1 MAVWTNKKA
10 KKQNDDKEEL
20 QQNINETNLVV
31 NDLLMADDV
40 QAQINELT
48 GVINEIIMG
57 GE

>member
-10 KKQNDDKEEL
+10 KKQNNDKNEP
-20 QQNINETNLVV
+20 QQNINETNPAV

>member
-1 MAVWTNKKA
+1 MAVWTNEKV

>member
-1 MAVWTNKKA
+1 MATWTNKKA
-10 KKQNDDKEEL
+10 KKQNKDKNEL
-20 QQNINETNLVV
+20 RQNINETNLVV
-31 NDLLMADDV
+31 NDSLMADDV

>member
-10 KKQNDDKEEL
+10 KKQNDDKEKL

-57 GE
+57 GD

>member
-10 KKQNDDKEEL
+10 KKQNKDKNEL

>member
-1 MAVWTNKKA
+1 MATWTNEKV
-10 KKQNDDKEEL
+10 KKQNKDKNEL

-40 QAQINELT
+40 QVQINELT

>member
-10 KKQNDDKEEL
+10 KKQNKDKNEL

-48 GVINEIIMG
+48 GVVNEIIMG

>member
-1 MAVWTNKKA
+1 MAVWINKKA
-10 KKQNDDKEEL
+10 KKQNKDKNEL

-57 GE
+57 EE

>member
-1 MAVWTNKKA
+1 MTKRSFSKTLM
-10 KKQNDDKEEL
+10 KL
-20 QQNINETNLVV
+20 ILS

-48 GVINEIIMG
+48 GVVNEIIMG

>member
-1 MAVWTNKKA
+1 M
-10 KKQNDDKEEL
+10 
-20 QQNINETNLVV
+20 IHNETNLVV

>member
-1 MAVWTNKKA
+1 MATWTNEKV
-10 KKQNDDKEEL
+10 KKQNKDKNEL

-40 QAQINELT
+40 QA
-48 GVINEIIMG
+48 VINEIIMG

>member
-10 KKQNDDKEEL
+10 KKQNKDKNKL

>member
-1 MAVWTNKKA
+1 MAVWTNEKA

>member
-1 MAVWTNKKA
+1 MATWTNKKA
-10 KKQNDDKEEL
+10 KKQNKVKNEL

>member
-1 MAVWTNKKA
+1 MATWTNKKA
-10 KKQNDDKEEL
+10 KKQNKDKNEL